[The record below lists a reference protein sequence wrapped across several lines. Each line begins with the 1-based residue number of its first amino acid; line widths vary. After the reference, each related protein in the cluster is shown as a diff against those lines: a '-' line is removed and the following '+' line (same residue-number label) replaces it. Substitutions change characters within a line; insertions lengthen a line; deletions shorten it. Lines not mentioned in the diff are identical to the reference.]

1 MDSKNSPSQVSNL
14 RSQPSGVLL
23 GVNIDHVA
31 TLRQARYARN
41 AHSINVEPDP
51 VEAALA
57 AERGGAAGITAHL
70 RQDRR
75 HIGDRDIY
83 LLKEVLSTKLNL
95 EMGNTP
101 EILEI
106 ALKVLPSDVC
116 LVPESREEITT
127 EGGLD
132 CVAHRTSLEPTVK
145 ALRDAGISVSLFI
158 DPEPAQ
164 IEMASLLGV
173 PVVEL
178 HTGAY
183 AEASGVE
190 RESELH
196 RLINAAALADKA
208 GIQVNAGHGL
218 NYTNIGPILTL
229 PKLVELNIGHAIVS
243 RAVFVG
249 LEQATREMAELLD

>member
-1 MDSKNSPSQVSNL
+1 MSA
-14 RSQPSGVLL
+14 LL

-41 AHSINVEPDP
+41 ATSINVEPDP

-57 AERGGAAGITAHL
+57 AERGGAVGITAHL

-75 HIGDRDIY
+75 HVVDRDIFR
-83 LLKEVLSTKLNL
+83 LKESIATKLNL
-95 EMGNTP
+95 EMGNSP
-101 EILEI
+101 EIVAI
-106 ALKVLPSDVC
+106 ALKVLPADVC
-116 LVPESREEITT
+116 LVPESREEVTT

-132 CVAHRTSLEPTVK
+132 CITHRATLESTLQ
-145 ALRDAGISVSLFI
+145 AMSDAGIRVSLFI

-164 IEMASLLGV
+164 IAAAALLRT

-183 AEASGVE
+183 AEASGTA
-190 RESELH
+190 RDAELA
-196 RLINAAALADKA
+196 RLVKAARLASDS

-218 NYTNIGPILTL
+218 NYGNVAPILSL
-229 PKLVELNIGHAIVS
+229 PKLVELNIGHSIVS

-249 LEQATREMAELLD
+249 LEQATREMVALLQ

>member
-1 MDSKNSPSQVSNL
+1 MSA
-14 RSQPSGVLL
+14 LL

-41 AHSINVEPDP
+41 TTSINVEPDP

-57 AERGGAAGITAHL
+57 AERGGAVGITAHL

-75 HIGDRDIY
+75 HVVDGDIFR
-83 LLKEVLSTKLNL
+83 LKESIATKLNL
-95 EMGNTP
+95 EMGNSP
-101 EILEI
+101 EIVAI
-106 ALKVLPSDVC
+106 ALKVLPADVC
-116 LVPESREEITT
+116 LVPESREEVTT

-132 CVAHRTSLEPTVK
+132 CITHRAALESTLQ
-145 ALRDAGISVSLFI
+145 AMSDAGIRVSLFI

-164 IEMASLLGV
+164 IVAAALLRA

-183 AEASGVE
+183 AEASGTARDAELARLVE
-190 RESELH
+190 AA
-196 RLINAAALADKA
+196 RLASDS

-218 NYTNIGPILTL
+218 NYGNVAPILSL
-229 PKLVELNIGHAIVS
+229 PKLVELNIGHSIVS

-249 LEQATREMAELLD
+249 LEQATREMVALLQ

>member
-1 MDSKNSPSQVSNL
+1 M
-14 RSQPSGVLL
+14 GALL

-41 AHSINVEPDP
+41 TGSINIEPDP
-51 VEAALA
+51 VDAALA

-75 HIGDRDIY
+75 HIIDRDVFR
-83 LLKEVLSTKLNL
+83 LKDAITTKLNL
-95 EMGNTP
+95 ELGNT
-101 EILEI
+101 LEI
-106 ALKVLPSDVC
+106 VRIALRVIPADVC
-116 LVPESREEITT
+116 LVPESRQEITT

-132 CVAHRTSLEPTVK
+132 CVLHKAALEPTVK
-145 ALRDAGISVSLFI
+145 AMRDAGIRVSLFI
-158 DPEPAQ
+158 DPEPTQ
-164 IEMASLLGV
+164 IAAASSLGA

-183 AEASGVE
+183 AEATGSQ
-190 RESELH
+190 RDAELA
-196 RLINAAALADKA
+196 RLINAASLAAEA

-218 NYTNIGPILTL
+218 NTRNIGPILRI

-249 LEQATREMAELLD
+249 LEQATREMVALLG